1 MANILETIMLVCF
14 GMSWPVNAVKAYR
27 ARTAKGVS
35 LGFYILIIIGYLSGI
50 LAKIVGHNINYVL
63 IIYFINIAMILIN
76 IALYFRNKKIDS
88 REG

>member
-35 LGFYILIIIGYLSGI
+35 LGFYILIIIGYIAGI